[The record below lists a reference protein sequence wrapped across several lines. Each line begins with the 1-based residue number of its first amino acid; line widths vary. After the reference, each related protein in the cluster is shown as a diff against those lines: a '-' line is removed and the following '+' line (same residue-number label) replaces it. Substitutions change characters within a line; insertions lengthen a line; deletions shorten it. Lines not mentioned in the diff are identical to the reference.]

1 MTRYESAQKQYAS
14 IGVDTESAMQA
25 LSNLKIS
32 IHCWQGDD
40 VTGFE
45 GADGAS
51 GGIASTGNYPGKART
66 PQELMADLDEALRHI
81 PGKHRLNLHASYA
94 ITEEP
99 VERNQLEP
107 RHFEAWVRYAKER
120 GMGLDFNPTL
130 FSHPMAA
137 DN

>member
-45 GADGAS
+45 GAGGAS

-99 VERNQLEP
+99 VERNQLGP
-107 RHFEAWVRYAKER
+107 
-120 GMGLDFNPTL
+120 
-130 FSHPMAA
+130 
-137 DN
+137 